1 MDLYELELSL
11 FKGEY
16 LKDYDYL
23 CNIFHNDYMEYGK
36 SGLVYRKDDT
46 IKSLYDKD
54 DRNIKVIDFNS
65 NKIDDKTYINHYV
78 SVHEDGTLV
87 LRTSI
92 WVDNGNMQL
101 LFHQGTVANEEY
113 YLINSNK

>member
-1 MDLYELELSL
+1 MTPFLWYNLIGDIMDLYELELSL

-46 IKSLYDKD
+46 IKSLYGKD
-54 DRNIKVIDFNS
+54 DRNIKVIDFTS
-65 NKIDDKTYINHYV
+65 NKIDDKTKN
-78 SVHEDGTLV
+78 D
-87 LRTSI
+87 
-92 WVDNGNMQL
+92 
-101 LFHQGTVANEEY
+101 
-113 YLINSNK
+113 